1 MTGQPSSRPVLLAFD
16 GLVITA
22 AGVEAFDCPWCGDV
36 RDLVV
41 PDCGDDAFR
50 GHDECADRACAECG
64 FALTVGSSPD
74 RASESLMTRR
84 AG

>member
-1 MTGQPSSRPVLLAFD
+1 MASQPSSGPVLIAFH

-22 AGVEAFDCPWCGDV
+22 AGVEAFDCPMCGDV

-41 PDCGDDAFR
+41 PDCGDDAF
-50 GHDECADRACAECG
+50 GTGDECPDRACAECG
-64 FALTVGSSPD
+64 FALAVGSLPD
-74 RASESLMTRR
+74 RASDQYRR